1 MPIFHP
7 TRDDYNRVS
16 SMNLE
21 RTRAPMIQEALIDIE
36 APSGW
41 QTERFPTSIRF
52 HKHRATLPS
61 VSMRTINPTQLR
73 VELDR
78 KVNGKVVTESS
89 VHTSAEAAREALLG
103 ALQQVIA

>member
-7 TRDDYNRVS
+7 TRDDYARVS
-16 SMNLE
+16 SINLNK
-21 RTRAPMIQEALIDIE
+21 TRPALIQEALLGVE

-41 QTERFPTSIRF
+41 QTERFPNSVRF

-61 VSMRTINPTQLR
+61 VSVRTINPTQLR

-78 KVNGKVVTESS
+78 KVNGKITTESS
-89 VHTSAEAAREALLG
+89 VHTSAAEAREALLG
-103 ALQQVIA
+103 ALQLAIA